1 MNRTDKLKFYA
12 LAVFLLQ
19 ITALIVLQ
27 VFFGKAF
34 SILARI
40 FTLID
45 AAGTAF
51 IIYRYEKERKERVID
66 TTRVLGTDAK
76 DGMVYAQLGI
86 ISYNEEYIITWAS
99 ELFDQRNIRLI
110 GEKVTRVIP
119 GVEVLLNAESD
130 KDVFVIR
137 DREYEI
143 TKASGSRT
151 LFLKDVTEFNS
162 LNAIYNSEKTVLG
175 LIYLDN
181 YDETVQYEDEAKIA
195 LINTN
200 IRQKVVEW
208 GTSYGAVVR
217 RVRSDRFNVVINEG
231 DFHRM
236 VYDRFSILEQVK
248 EEADNLDVAIS
259 ASMAFAYG
267 SADLNVLDNATNELL
282 ELVLSR
288 GGDQVAV
295 REIGQEVRF
304 YGASSEASEKTSKVK
319 ARVIAQTLRGIIK
332 EADNVFVVPHKEA
345 DFDAVGACLGISR
358 IAQSLGKAAN
368 IVLEE
373 IAIENSARK
382 VLEDNYDELE
392 ARHNIVSEQDAIEL
406 LTKKS
411 VVIVV
416 DHHSSDLTSSPD
428 LVSRAKKVVIIDHH
442 RRKTETNLAAMLIYN
457 EPSSSSAVE
466 LISELMQYQPVQV
479 DLDEFEATYMYTG
492 LVVDTDNF
500 KARCSG
506 RSFEVCAFLRK
517 QGADIAM
524 SNEWLKDSI
533 EEFETKTMILKNS
546 RIINNN
552 MLIAALPENEGTVT
566 RTMVAQVANSAL
578 SIKGVDA
585 AFVIAKIDSEIVAL
599 SGRSNGAVN
608 VQIILEKLGGG
619 GHFTA
624 AGLQR
629 TDTTVAAVEGDLLK
643 AINEFLEGEMTSE
656 NHTSE

>member
-295 REIGQEVRF
+295 REIRQEVRF

-442 RRKTETNLAAMLIYN
+442 RRTTETNIAAMLIYN

-479 DLDEFEATYMYTG
+479 DLDEFEATYM
-492 LVVDTDNF
+492 
-500 KARCSG
+500 
-506 RSFEVCAFLRK
+506 
-517 QGADIAM
+517 
-524 SNEWLKDSI
+524 
-533 EEFETKTMILKNS
+533 
-546 RIINNN
+546 
-552 MLIAALPENEGTVT
+552 
-566 RTMVAQVANSAL
+566 
-578 SIKGVDA
+578 
-585 AFVIAKIDSEIVAL
+585 
-599 SGRSNGAVN
+599 
-608 VQIILEKLGGG
+608 
-619 GHFTA
+619 
-624 AGLQR
+624 
-629 TDTTVAAVEGDLLK
+629 
-643 AINEFLEGEMTSE
+643 
-656 NHTSE
+656 

>member
-1 MNRTDKLKFYA
+1 M
-12 LAVFLLQ
+12 
-19 ITALIVLQ
+19 
-27 VFFGKAF
+27 
-34 SILARI
+34 
-40 FTLID
+40 
-45 AAGTAF
+45 
-51 IIYRYEKERKERVID
+51 
-66 TTRVLGTDAK
+66 
-76 DGMVYAQLGI
+76 
-86 ISYNEEYIITWAS
+86 
-99 ELFDQRNIRLI
+99 
-110 GEKVTRVIP
+110 
-119 GVEVLLNAESD
+119 
-130 KDVFVIR
+130 
-137 DREYEI
+137 
-143 TKASGSRT
+143 
-151 LFLKDVTEFNS
+151 
-162 LNAIYNSEKTVLG
+162 
-175 LIYLDN
+175 
-181 YDETVQYEDEAKIA
+181 
-195 LINTN
+195 
-200 IRQKVVEW
+200 
-208 GTSYGAVVR
+208 
-217 RVRSDRFNVVINEG
+217 
-231 DFHRM
+231 
-236 VYDRFSILEQVK
+236 
-248 EEADNLDVAIS
+248 
-259 ASMAFAYG
+259 
-267 SADLNVLDNATNELL
+267 
-282 ELVLSR
+282 
-288 GGDQVAV
+288 
-295 REIGQEVRF
+295 
-304 YGASSEASEKTSKVK
+304 
-319 ARVIAQTLRGIIK
+319 
-332 EADNVFVVPHKEA
+332 
-345 DFDAVGACLGISR
+345 
-358 IAQSLGKAAN
+358 
-368 IVLEE
+368 
-373 IAIENSARK
+373 
-382 VLEDNYDELE
+382 
-392 ARHNIVSEQDAIEL
+392 
-406 LTKKS
+406 
-411 VVIVV
+411 VIVV

-442 RRKTETNLAAMLIYN
+442 RRKTETNIAAMLIYN